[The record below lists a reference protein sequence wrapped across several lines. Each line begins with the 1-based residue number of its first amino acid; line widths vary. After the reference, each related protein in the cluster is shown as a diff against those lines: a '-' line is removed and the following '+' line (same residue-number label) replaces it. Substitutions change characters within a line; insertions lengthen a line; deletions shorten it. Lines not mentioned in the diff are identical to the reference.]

1 MKEEEDMTMYHH
13 DSRDYNAAKSE
24 AAAEMRNKLIGEI
37 DKSRNE
43 GEKAIARILGELPRD
58 RMRRM
63 TQTEFQANADGVL
76 SVSYLGDE
84 PESVH
89 SFALAKMCETVGV
102 PAEFVRRLML
112 RRNDDAAWG
121 PELVVD
127 MLNKHFV
134 NQAKSYDRRM
144 IRSVGDQT
152 RGFMSDSYARLH
164 PGKLIE
170 TFAEQSQKYGLLPY
184 GGFAGDTKF
193 MVRAVMDRV
202 LEPVKDEVIG
212 IGVVLKE
219 SPYGDGATE
228 LSIQIE
234 RMWCTNK
241 AIATSALRKVHLGAK
256 VSFDDGEADENYR
269 LATDTMCNEMKRA
282 FRTQLDPGYIAQL
295 EDGIRRAHEAKVTH
309 TQFESFLKKHLNK
322 EDVEVVKEKYRSTD
336 ITELPAGDSWWR
348 ASNALSWYA
357 NQKKGAEEAYDLQKL
372 AGQALEF
379 GAKARD

>member
-1 MKEEEDMTMYHH
+1 MTMYHH
-13 DSRDYNAAKSE
+13 DSRDFDAAKSE
-24 AAAEMRNKLIGEI
+24 AASEMRNKLLREI
-37 DKSRNE
+37 DRSRND
-43 GEKAIARILGELPRD
+43 GEKAIAKILGELPRD

-63 TQTEFQANADGVL
+63 TQTEFRSDGDGVL
-76 SVSYLGDE
+76 NINYLGEE
-84 PESVH
+84 PETIH
-89 SFALAKMCETVGV
+89 PFALSKMCETVGI
-102 PAEFVRRLML
+102 PAEFVRRLIK
-112 RRNDDAAWG
+112 RHNDKENWG
-121 PELVVD
+121 SDLVVD
-127 MLNKHFV
+127 MLNKHFH
-134 NQAKSYDRRM
+134 NQAALHDRRM
-144 IRSVGDQT
+144 IRSVNDET

-170 TFAEQSQKYGLLPY
+170 TFAEQSQKFGMLPY

-193 MVRAVMDRV
+193 MVRAVLDRV
-202 LEPVKDEVIG
+202 IEPVKDEVIG

-256 VSFDDGEADENYR
+256 VSFDADEADENYR
-269 LATDTMCNEMKRA
+269 LATETMCNEMRRA

-295 EDGIRRAHEAKVTH
+295 EDGIRKAHDAKVTH

-336 ITELPAGDSWWR
+336 ITNLPAGDSWWR

-357 NQKKGAEEAYDLQKL
+357 NQKSSAEEAYDLQKL
-372 AGQALEF
+372 AGQALEY
-379 GAKARD
+379 GAKAKN